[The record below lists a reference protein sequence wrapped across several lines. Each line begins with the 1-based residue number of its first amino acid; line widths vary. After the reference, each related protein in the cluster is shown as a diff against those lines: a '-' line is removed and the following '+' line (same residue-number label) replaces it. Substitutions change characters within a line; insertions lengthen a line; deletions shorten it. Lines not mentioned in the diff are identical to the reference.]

1 MNTSE
6 TQPAEPKPER
16 PRFQF
21 SLRTLLLLFVVLGS
35 LLILA
40 IVGWLVLHLLVVVR
54 FEGRPRTH
62 AELKEQAE
70 IAMKEMG
77 GTDFLEKEAKAI
89 LSSFRARP
97 RSIEG
102 WGNRGFVDVPNDER
116 NYPAIVKL
124 YFLLPGGA
132 SWVVADEKG
141 LPAHVVIRF
150 GSHAHYAY
158 IWMFDP
164 ADMPLG
170 KIEDL
175 EHLSGTVYLAEK
187 NE

>member
-1 MNTSE
+1 MRID
-6 TQPAEPKPER
+6 QGI
-16 PRFQF
+16 FGQC
-21 SLRTLLLLFVVLGS
+21 LRMKRVRLLMILALI

-40 IVGWLVLHLLVVVR
+40 IVGWFVLHLLVVCI
-54 FEGRPRTH
+54 EGRPRTH
-62 AELKEQAE
+62 AEMKEQAE
-70 IAMKEMG
+70 IAMKETG
-77 GTDFLEKEAKAI
+77 GADVVEKEAKAI
-89 LSSFRARP
+89 LSNFRARP

-102 WGNRGFVDVPNDER
+102 WDNDGDVDVENGGR

-124 YFLLPGGA
+124 DSLLSPHGPDL
-132 SWVVADEKG
+132 WVVADKKG

-164 ADMPLG
+164 AGMPLG
-170 KIEDL
+170 EIEGV
-175 EHLSGTVYLAEK
+175 EHLGGTVYLAEK

>member
-1 MNTSE
+1 MIFALT
-6 TQPAEPKPER
+6 
-16 PRFQF
+16 
-21 SLRTLLLLFVVLGS
+21 

-40 IVGWLVLHLLVVVR
+40 IVGWLVLHLLTVYI
-54 FEGRPRTH
+54 EGPARSH

-70 IAMKEMG
+70 IAMKETG
-77 GTDFLEKEAKAI
+77 GADVLGKEAKAI
-89 LSSFRARP
+89 LSNFRARP
-97 RSIEG
+97 NEG
-102 WGNRGFVDVPNDER
+102 WLDVENGGR
-116 NYPAIVKL
+116 NYPATMKL
-124 YFLLPGGA
+124 CTLLSPYGHD
-132 SWVVADEKG
+132 SWVVADEKA

-170 KIEDL
+170 EIEGV
-175 EHLSGTVYLAEK
+175 EHLGGTVYLAEK

>member
-1 MNTSE
+1 M
-6 TQPAEPKPER
+6 
-16 PRFQF
+16 
-21 SLRTLLLLFVVLGS
+21 VLGS
-35 LLILA
+35 SLILA
-40 IVGWLVLHLLVVVR
+40 IFGWLVLHLLVVCI
-54 FEGRPRTH
+54 EGCPRTH
-62 AELKEQAE
+62 AEMKEQAE
-70 IAMKEMG
+70 IAMKETG
-77 GTDFLEKEAKAI
+77 GADVLEKEAKAI
-89 LSSFRARP
+89 LSKCRARP
-97 RSIEG
+97 NEG
-102 WGNRGFVDVPNDER
+102 WVEVSNNGR

-124 YFLLPGGA
+124 DSLLSPHGPDL
-132 SWVVADEKG
+132 WVVADQKG

-170 KIEDL
+170 KIEEV